1 MGKIV
6 LVTGGS
12 RSGKSTFAE
21 KILEGKDNVLYIAT
35 AKVTD
40 EEMKKRIE
48 IHKKS
53 RNQKWSTY
61 EGFKN
66 LDKILEKDN
75 NKYVM
80 LECIGTMVTNLMFD
94 KNIDFDTIS
103 LEEIA
108 KLEKEIKDEVKKVIT
123 TAKEKDKELIIVTN
137 EVGWSIVP
145 GYRLGRI
152 FSDILGHVNQ
162 YIGSLSDEAYMVA
175 CGFPI
180 KLK

>member
-61 EGFKN
+61 EGFKD
-66 LDKILEKDN
+66 LDKILEK
-75 NKYVM
+75 
-80 LECIGTMVTNLMFD
+80 
-94 KNIDFDTIS
+94 TI
-103 LEEIA
+103 I
-108 KLEKEIKDEVKKVIT
+108 
-123 TAKEKDKELIIVTN
+123 N
-137 EVGWSIVP
+137 
-145 GYRLGRI
+145 
-152 FSDILGHVNQ
+152 
-162 YIGSLSDEAYMVA
+162 M
-175 CGFPI
+175 
-180 KLK
+180 

>member
-1 MGKIV
+1 
-6 LVTGGS
+6 
-12 RSGKSTFAE
+12 
-21 KILEGKDNVLYIAT
+21 
-35 AKVTD
+35 
-40 EEMKKRIE
+40 
-48 IHKKS
+48 
-53 RNQKWSTY
+53 
-61 EGFKN
+61 
-66 LDKILEKDN
+66 
-75 NKYVM
+75 M

>member
-12 RSGKSTFAE
+12 RSGKSNFAE

-35 AKVTD
+35 ALVTD

-61 EGFKN
+61 EGFKD
-66 LDKILEKDN
+66 LDKILNKDN

-80 LECIGTMVTNLMFD
+80 LECIGTMVTNFMFQ
-94 KNIDFDTIS
+94 KTCDFDNIS
-103 LEEIA
+103 LEEISE
-108 KLEKEIKDEVKKVIT
+108 LEKEIKDEVKKLIT
-123 TAKEKDKELIIVTN
+123 TIKEKDKELIVVTN
-137 EVGWSIVP
+137 EVGWSLVP
-145 GYRLGRI
+145 EYKLGRI
-152 FSDILGHVNQ
+152 FSDILGHINQ
-162 YIGSLSDEAYMVA
+162 FIGSFSDEAYMVA

>member
-61 EGFKN
+61 EGFKD

-75 NKYVM
+75 NKYIM
-80 LECIGTMVTNLMFD
+80 LECMGTMVTNLMFD

-103 LEEIA
+103 LEEIS

-123 TAKEKDKELIIVTN
+123 VAKERDKELIVVTN
-137 EVGWSIVP
+137 EVGWSIVS

-152 FSDILGHVNQ
+152 FSDILGHINQ
-162 YIGSLSDEAYMVA
+162 HIGSLSDEAYMVA

-180 KLK
+180 RLK